1 MLALLVVNQE
11 GVSQTHTVSEGAW
24 VLGRRPECDVVLT
37 EVTVSGR
44 HAQVKGC
51 GDHVLVTDL
60 GSTNGTWLNGNKIE
74 HARVNPG
81 DELRLGH
88 QVLQLKVAQPSESNQ
103 KPTARTLSIQ
113 TGAKLVV
120 LQGLRPGT
128 EFELDKPVWTLGKLG
143 GARLV
148 FVMRLNGWS
157 VTLLDGAMPLKI
169 NGQDAPAVSIRLHDK
184 DHIVYQGLALQF
196 LRT

>member
-1 MLALLVVNQE
+1 MLALLIVNQE
-11 GVSQTHTVSEGAW
+11 GISQTHTVSEGVW
-24 VLGRRPECDVVLT
+24 VLGRRPECNIVLN

-44 HAQVKGC
+44 HAQIKGC

-60 GSTNGTWLNGNKIE
+60 GSTNGTWLNGKKIE

-88 QVLQLKVAQPSESNQ
+88 QVLQLMLAQNRPEKEKSS
-103 KPTARTLSIQ
+103 ARTLSLQ

-120 LQGLRPGT
+120 LQGMRPGT
-128 EFELDKPVWTLGKLG
+128 VFELDKPVWTLGKLG
-143 GARLV
+143 GSRLV

-169 NGQDAPAVSIRLHDK
+169 NGQDAPPVAVRLHDK

-196 LRT
+196 QRS